1 MQTLLNIDA
10 NAKTIKGVEQGFQ
23 TGIMYLMP
31 ADASGYNMCPTAV
44 LAGCD
49 ILCLNTAGRG
59 GMSKANKTFRTP
71 GGVELP
77 DNTVQRARLARTL
90 GFHNNRA
97 LFLDSLV
104 YEIVK
109 ARRKA
114 HRAGLVPVFRL
125 NGTSDI
131 RWEDIPVMCYAN
143 IFAAFPDVQFYD
155 YTKIP
160 NRHRALKI
168 PNYHLTFS
176 YSHRALFAPI
186 VVKALEVYGEQVNF
200 AVVFKGPMPETF
212 LGRRVVNG
220 DETDLRF
227 LDETGIVVGLS
238 AKGRAK
244 KDKLDFVVTT

>member
-1 MQTLLNIDA
+1 
-10 NAKTIKGVEQGFQ
+10 
-23 TGIMYLMP
+23 
-31 ADASGYNMCPTAV
+31 
-44 LAGCD
+44 
-49 ILCLNTAGRG
+49 
-59 GMSKANKTFRTP
+59 MSKANKTFTAP
-71 GGVELP
+71 GGMELP
-77 DNTVQRARLARTL
+77 DNTVQRARLSRTL
-90 GFHNNRA
+90 AYNNTLP

-114 HRAGLVPVFRL
+114 LRAGLVPVFRL
-125 NGTSDI
+125 NGTSDV
-131 RWEDIPVMCYAN
+131 RWEDIPVMFYAN
-143 IFAAFPDVQFYD
+143 IFEAFPDVQFYD

-160 NRHRALKI
+160 NRRRALGI

-176 YSHRALFAPI
+176 YSHRAEFAPI
-186 VVKALEVYGEQVNF
+186 VVQALKTYGEQVNF

-227 LDETGIVVGLS
+227 LDETGVVVGLS